1 MTMTTKK
8 LNKGVLIHLKEP
20 QPRQTDNQVSEDSE
34 PATGKKD
41 ALPDVA
47 HVILG
52 YVAMYPDGVHG
63 YRLGRT
69 LSEPPLRVPS
79 LRLGHLYR
87 VLRRLQR
94 ARLVACTVEAQSS
107 RLRYRFSIT
116 PAGETAFRSWLV
128 SVPRG
133 SGLTRDHVLE
143 RLRFADRVTSR
154 DVLRLI
160 DEAVRAC
167 ESELADVT
175 QQASSGEEASDGVQP
190 QVSARIYLMARKAR
204 LADDRC
210 WLEEVRR
217 LVERDAQ
224 APGSDSEVANGSK

>member
-1 MTMTTKK
+1 MTTKK
-8 LNKGVLIHLKEP
+8 PNKGVLLHLKEP
-20 QPRQTDNQVSEDSE
+20 QTRQPDDLVSEETE
-34 PATGKKD
+34 PARGKKD
-41 ALPDVA
+41 ALPEVA

-52 YVAMYPDGVHG
+52 YVAMYPEGVHG
-63 YRLGRT
+63 YQLGRT

-94 ARLVACTVEAQSS
+94 AGLVACTVEAQSS

-116 PAGETAFRSWLV
+116 PAGETTFRTWMV

-143 RLRFADRVTSR
+143 RLRFADRVPSR

-160 DEAVRAC
+160 DAAVLAC
-167 ESELADVT
+167 ESELTEVT
-175 QQASSGEEASDGVQP
+175 QQASVDRQVSDTEQP
-190 QVSARIYLMARKAR
+190 EVSARIYLMARKAR

-217 LVERDAQ
+217 LVERGAR
-224 APGSDSEVANGSK
+224 AGGSDSEAANGGK

>member
-1 MTMTTKK
+1 MTTKK
-8 LNKGVLIHLKEP
+8 PNRGVLLHLKEQ
-20 QPRQTDNQVSEDSE
+20 QPRQSEGRMSEDRA
-34 PATGKKD
+34 PAKGKQD
-41 ALPDVA
+41 VLPEVA

-63 YRLGRT
+63 YRLGRM

-94 ARLVACTVEAQSS
+94 AGLVACTVEAQSS

-116 PAGETAFRSWLV
+116 PAGETAFRAWLL
-128 SVPRG
+128 SVPSG

-143 RLRFADRVTSR
+143 RLRFADRVPSC

-160 DEAVRAC
+160 DEAARAC
-167 ESELADVT
+167 ESELAEMT
-175 QQASSGEEASDGVQP
+175 HQASPDEQASREEQP
-190 QVSARIYLMARKAR
+190 AVRTHIYLMARKAR

-217 LVERDAQ
+217 LVERGAR
-224 APGSDSEVANGSK
+224 APGADSEVVNRNP